1 MSPAAPTRS
10 LAPFAILIGGQLVSF
25 VGTTLTGVGIGIW
38 VFGQTGSVMT
48 FAWLTILTLVPAILI
63 SPFGGVIADTW
74 RKKPAML
81 AVDSLSAL
89 SSATMLALLLSGRL
103 EFWHL
108 YANAVVSG
116 LALGLQRPLFESTT
130 PLMVDEQRLAGVNGI
145 VHSVAGIGQVVAPVL
160 AGTLVA
166 TLGLSTLLILDA
178 CTFLVAFGCTLG
190 VKVPNAPRRDR
201 ADESFV
207 AAFREGWRFVRER
220 PGLYG
225 MFWFTTMRNYLFAT
239 CEVVVVPLLLVVT
252 TPEKT
257 GAVLSVGGLGVLAGG
272 LAMGLLARRR
282 RLIVWVILAQGL
294 TGLAMIV
301 GGLSTDLVVIAVA
314 LALAFMAFPIEEASS
329 TTIMQRKVPAALLGR
344 VASVRN
350 MMSMSAPPL
359 AMLVAAPLADK
370 VFEPL
375 MRDGGPLASSVGLLT
390 GTGPGRGMG
399 LLLVVT
405 GLATLVLTIVGWRSA
420 ALRNVE
426 TDLPDQHHESAKQT
440 PAPARG
446 LAEAIGRD
454 R

>member
-1 MSPAAPTRS
+1 MSAAALPRS

-63 SPFGGVIADTW
+63 SPFGGVIADSW
-74 RKKPAML
+74 PKKPAML

-89 SSATMLALLLSGRL
+89 SSAVMLALLLSGRL

-130 PLMVDEQRLAGVNGI
+130 PLMVDEHRLAGVNGI

-166 TLGLSTLLILDA
+166 TLGLTTLLILDA
-178 CTFLVAFGCTLG
+178 CTFLIAFGCTLA

-201 ADESFV
+201 AGESFF
-207 AAFREGWRFVRER
+207 AAFRGGWRFVRER

-225 MFWFTTMRNYLFAT
+225 MFWFTTLRNYLFAT

-272 LAMGLLARRR
+272 LLMGLLARRR

-294 TGLAMIV
+294 TGLAMIA
-301 GGLSTDLVVIAVA
+301 GGFSTNLVVIAVA

-329 TTIMQRKVPAALLGR
+329 TTIMQRKVPAELLGR

-359 AMLVAAPLADK
+359 AMLVAAPLADR

-375 MRDGGPLASSVGLLT
+375 MRDGGPLAGSVGLLT

-405 GLATLVLTIVGWRSA
+405 GLVTLALTIGGWRSA

-426 TDLPDQHHESAKQT
+426 TDLPDQNHEIPAQT
-440 PAPARG
+440 PASSHQM
-446 LAEAIGRD
+446 AEAIGLAR
-454 R
+454 